1 MSPHVC
7 DCGRI
12 VPVKSR
18 IRIKLCYSR
27 YLYRLNDDDDIIII
41 IIIIIII
48 TVKHGYSEAQWT
60 IKISSLYEYFII
72 KDRNY

>member
-41 IIIIIII
+41 IIIII
-48 TVKHGYSEAQWT
+48 TVKHGYSEAQGT
-60 IKISSLYEYFII
+60 IKISSLYEYFVI
-72 KDRNY
+72 